1 MEKLLEQFAKIPLQQ
16 KLIAVG
22 VVVLLVAVATWFF
35 SVDPARAQIADND
48 ARIEKQEAQLLKLQQ
63 QAQHRTQFMRE
74 VERLKQRLREAEE
87 QLPKQAEIPKLL
99 RDIAYEAQQSG
110 LRLDRFEIQSET
122 QEGDFARVP
131 VKMSV
136 RGSYHEIAVF
146 FDRLSK
152 MPRIVNVT
160 DMLMTKPALENKK
173 IVVNSSYTATT
184 YRFLDKAPEPEKKPG
199 EAKKPKKKSDKDDD
213 KGEG

>member
-1 MEKLLEQFAKIPLQQ
+1 MEKLLENFAKIPLQQ
-16 KLIAVG
+16 KLIGVG
-22 VVVLLVAVATWFF
+22 VVVVLIAIGAWFL
-35 SVDPARAQIADND
+35 SIDPARGQIEEND
-48 ARIEKQEAQLLKLQQ
+48 ARIEKQEAELLKLQQ

-110 LRLDRFEIQSET
+110 LRLDRFDIQAES
-122 QEGDFARVP
+122 QQGDFAQVP

-160 DMLMTKPALENKK
+160 DLQMTTPQMENKK
-173 IVVNSSYTATT
+173 IVVGSSYTATT
-184 YRFLDKAPEPEKKPG
+184 YRFLDRPPEPAEETTKKG
-199 EAKKPKKKSDKDDD
+199 
-213 KGEG
+213 G

>member
-22 VVVLLVAVATWFF
+22 AAVVLIGIATYFF
-35 SVDPARAQIADND
+35 SVDPAMAQIADNE

-146 FDRLSK
+146 FDRLAK

-160 DMLMTKPALENKK
+160 DLLMTKPALENKK
-173 IVVNSSYTATT
+173 IVVNSSFHATT
-184 YRFLDKAPEPEKKPG
+184 YRFLDKAPEAKKGDG
-199 EAKKPKKKSDKDDD
+199 EPKKPKKKADKEDKD
-213 KGEG
+213 EG

>member
-1 MEKLLEQFAKIPLQQ
+1 MEKFLENFAKIPLQQ
-16 KLIAVG
+16 KMIGVGAAVALI
-22 VVVLLVAVATWFF
+22 LVAAWFM
-35 SVDPARAQIADND
+35 SIDPARTTIAEND
-48 ARIEKQEAQLLKLQQ
+48 EKIQKQEAELLKLQQ

-110 LRLDRFEIQSET
+110 LRLDRFEIQSES
-122 QEGDFARVP
+122 QQGDFSQVP

-160 DMLMTKPALENKK
+160 DLNMTTPQMENKK
-173 IVVNSSYTATT
+173 LVVGSSYTATT
-184 YRFLDKAPEPEKKPG
+184 YRFLDKLPEAAPTPTTG
-199 EAKKPKKKSDKDDD
+199 
-213 KGEG
+213 G

>member
-1 MEKLLEQFAKIPLQQ
+1 MEKLLENFAKIPLQQ

-22 VVVLLVAVATWFF
+22 IIVVLVAIGAYFMD
-35 SVDPARAQIADND
+35 VDPAMATMDDNQ

-110 LRLDRFEIQSET
+110 LRLDRFENQPES
-122 QEGDFARVP
+122 QQGDFAQLP

-136 RGSYHEIAVF
+136 RGSYNEIAVF
-146 FDRLSK
+146 FDRLAK
-152 MPRIVNVT
+152 MPRIVNVN
-160 DMLMTKPALENKK
+160 DLQMNQPKLENKK
-173 IVVNSSYTATT
+173 IVVGSSFTATT
-184 YRFLDKAPEPEKKPG
+184 YRFLDKTPAPAA
-199 EAKKPKKKSDKDDD
+199 AKK
-213 KGEG
+213 GG

>member
-22 VVVLLVAVATWFF
+22 LVVVLIGVVTYFM
-35 SVDPARAQIADND
+35 SVSPALDQIADND

-110 LRLDRFEIQSET
+110 LRVDRFEVQSET

-136 RGSYHEIAVF
+136 RGGYHEIAVF

-160 DMLMTKPALENKK
+160 DLLMTKPELENKK

-184 YRFLDKAPEPEKKPG
+184 YRFLDKAPEPADGGDGP
-199 EAKKPKKKSDKDDD
+199 KKPKKKQAEGDT
-213 KGEG
+213 GENG

>member
-16 KLIAVG
+16 KQIAVRA
-22 VVVLLVAVATWFF
+22 VVVLIGVATYFM
-35 SVDPARAQIADND
+35 SVDPALAQIADNE
-48 ARIEKQEAQLLKLQQ
+48 ARIETQEAQLLKLQQ

-87 QLPKQAEIPKLL
+87 QLPKLAEIPKLL
-99 RDIAYEAQQSG
+99 RDITYEAQQSG
-110 LRLDRFEIQSET
+110 LRVDRFETQSES

-136 RGSYHEIAVF
+136 RGGYHEIAVF
-146 FDRLSK
+146 FDRLAK

-160 DMLMTKPALENKK
+160 DLLMTKPELENKK
-173 IVVNSSYTATT
+173 IVVSSSYTATT
-184 YRFLDKAPEPEKKPG
+184 YRFLDKAPEPAAGDAGP
-199 EAKKPKKKSDKDDD
+199 KKPKKKAADGTDD
-213 KGEG
+213 EG

>member
-16 KLIAVG
+16 KIIGVAAAVVLIAV
-22 VVVLLVAVATWFF
+22 ATYFW
-35 SVDPARAQIADND
+35 SVDPALEQIADND
-48 ARIEKQEAQLLKLQQ
+48 ARIEKQDAQLLKLQQ

-110 LRLDRFEIQSET
+110 LRLDRFEIQTET

-136 RGSYHEIAVF
+136 RGGYHEIAVF
-146 FDRLSK
+146 FDRLAK

-160 DMLMTKPALENKK
+160 DLLMTKPELENKK

-184 YRFLDKAPEPEKKPG
+184 YRFLDKAPEPSG
-199 EAKKPKKKSDKDDD
+199 DDGAKKPKKKAEVASDDA
-213 KGEG
+213 G

>member
-1 MEKLLEQFAKIPLQQ
+1 MEKFLEQFSKIPRQQ
-16 KLIAVG
+16 KAAGVGIAVVLIA
-22 VVVLLVAVATWFF
+22 LVTYFMAISPAQAT
-35 SVDPARAQIADND
+35 IADND
-48 ARIEKQEAQLLKLQQ
+48 GRLAKQEGELLKLQQ

-74 VERLKQRLREAEE
+74 VELLKTRLREAEE

-110 LRLDRFEIQSET
+110 LRLDRFEIQNES
-122 QEGDFARVP
+122 QQGDFAQVP

-146 FDRLSK
+146 FDRLAK

-160 DMLMTKPALENKK
+160 DVGMLTPMPENKK
-173 IVVNSSYTATT
+173 IVVASQFNATT
-184 YRFLDKAPEPEKKPG
+184 YRFLDRPDAAPPAG
-199 EAKKPKKKSDKDDD
+199 
-213 KGEG
+213 G

>member
-16 KLIAVG
+16 KLLAVG
-22 VVVLLVAVATWFF
+22 AVVLLIGVATYFW
-35 SVDPARAQIADND
+35 SVDPALEQIADNE

-110 LRLDRFEIQSET
+110 LRVDRFETQTET

-136 RGSYHEIAVF
+136 RGGYHEIAVF
-146 FDRLSK
+146 LDRLAK

-160 DMLMTKPALENKK
+160 DLVMTTPKLENKK
-173 IVVNSSYTATT
+173 IVVGSSYTATT
-184 YRFLDKAPEPEKKPG
+184 YRFLDKAPEPASTGEGGQKKPR
-199 EAKKPKKKSDKDDD
+199 PKAAEDN
-213 KGEG
+213 G

>member
-1 MEKLLEQFAKIPLQQ
+1 MEKFLESFAKIPAQQ
-16 KLIAVG
+16 KLAAMGI
-22 VVVLLVAVATWFF
+22 LVALVAAGTWFL
-35 SVDPARAQIADND
+35 SVDPAMVRMDENAQ
-48 ARIEKQEAQLLKLQQ
+48 RIEKQEADLLKLQQ

-99 RDIAYEAQQSG
+99 RDIMYEAQQSG
-110 LRLDRFEIQSET
+110 LRPDRFEIQNES
-122 QEGDFARVP
+122 QQGDFAQVP

-160 DMLMTKPALENKK
+160 DLQMTQPTVENKK
-173 IVVNSSYTATT
+173 IVVGSTFTATT
-184 YRFLDKAPEPEKKPG
+184 YRFLDKTPEPG
-199 EAKKPKKKSDKDDD
+199 Q
-213 KGEG
+213 KGG

>member
-1 MEKLLEQFAKIPLQQ
+1 MEKLLENFAKIPLQQ
-16 KLIAVG
+16 KLIGVG
-22 VVVLLVAVATWFF
+22 VIVVLVGIGAYFF
-35 SVDPARAQIADND
+35 DIDPARSHIADND
-48 ARIEKQEAQLLKLQQ
+48 ARIEKQEAELLKLQQ

-110 LRLDRFEIQSET
+110 LRLDRFEIQAES
-122 QEGDFARVP
+122 QQGDFAQVP

-146 FDRLSK
+146 FDRLAK

-160 DMLMTKPALENKK
+160 DVVMLTPQMENKK
-173 IVVNSSYTATT
+173 IVVSSSYTATT
-184 YRFLDKAPEPEKKPG
+184 YRFLDKAPEKAAATPSDVAVEKKG
-199 EAKKPKKKSDKDDD
+199 
-213 KGEG
+213 G

>member
-1 MEKLLEQFAKIPLQQ
+1 MEKFLENFAKIPIQQ
-16 KLIAVG
+16 KAAGMG
-22 VVVLLVAVATWFF
+22 VLVIVVAAGAYFF
-35 SVDPARAQIADND
+35 SVEPAMTTIGENDDKIA
-48 ARIEKQEAQLLKLQQ
+48 KQEGELLKLQQ

-87 QLPKQAEIPKLL
+87 QLPKQAELAKLL
-99 RDIAYEAQQSG
+99 RDISYEAQQSG
-110 LRLDRFEIQSET
+110 LRLDRFDIQSES
-122 QEGDFARVP
+122 QQGDFAQVP

-160 DMLMTKPALENKK
+160 DLVMTTPQMENKK
-173 IVVNSSYTATT
+173 LVVGSSYTATT
-184 YRFLDKAPEPEKKPG
+184 YRFLDKPPEAPTPTPTTG
-199 EAKKPKKKSDKDDD
+199 
-213 KGEG
+213 G

>member
-1 MEKLLEQFAKIPLQQ
+1 MEKLLEKFAKIPLQQ

-22 VVVLLVAVATWFF
+22 AVVALVAFATYFL
-35 SVDPARAQIADND
+35 SVDPALSQIADND
-48 ARIEKQEAQLLKLQQ
+48 ARIEQQDAQLLKLQQ

-110 LRLDRFEIQSET
+110 LRLDRFEIQAES

-131 VKMSV
+131 VTMSV

-146 FDRLSK
+146 FDRLAK

-160 DMLMTKPALENKK
+160 DLLMTKPELENKK
-173 IVVNSSYTATT
+173 IVVSSSYTATT
-184 YRFLDKAPEPEKKPG
+184 YRFLDKAPEEKKVDG
-199 EAKKPKKKSDKDDD
+199 EPKKPKKKPEE
-213 KGEG
+213 GENG